1 MLQPYKKKQGK
12 KEVRKEHK
20 RRKNECEKTRTKIQR
35 AKVVIMAS
43 NVEEKKRQQ
52 RKVSMNNG
60 LQKLLEPCEMT
71 YILKKKLDYLW
82 TFEGTMHPIA
92 D

>member
-1 MLQPYKKKQGK
+1 
-12 KEVRKEHK
+12 
-20 RRKNECEKTRTKIQR
+20 
-35 AKVVIMAS
+35 
-43 NVEEKKRQQ
+43 
-52 RKVSMNNG
+52 MNNG